1 MFKRYTFWLW
11 VAVVLQLLTALGHS
25 LSFFITPVATS
36 DTERQL
42 LELMTSYQM
51 DMGGGIHRSMQ
62 QLLNALSACFPL
74 LYLLGALNNIYV
86 LRKRVELSL
95 IKGLVVIQLIVF
107 GIGFG
112 VMAVLTFLPPIILT
126 GLVFMT
132 LSISYFLIF
141 VDTVTT
147 ARQ

>member
-74 LYLLGALNNIYV
+74 LYLLGALNNIYL
-86 LRKRVELSL
+86 LRKRVEPSL
-95 IKGLVVIQLIVF
+95 MKGLVVIQLIVF

-132 LSISYFLIF
+132 LSISYYVISVSYTHL
-141 VDTVTT
+141 TL
-147 ARQ
+147 